1 MTLRSLVLNSSCV
14 YLSHH
19 LSFLLYCHMD
29 NLDTPPLERK
39 EKLRQCPLLRVHS
52 VHVMTAVGNCVAGL
66 SDIESLIPS
75 LRSLG

>member
-1 MTLRSLVLNSSCV
+1 
-14 YLSHH
+14 
-19 LSFLLYCHMD
+19 
-29 NLDTPPLERK
+29 LDTPPLERK